1 MGKVVFDISMSL
13 DGYVTAAGRT
23 PEEPTG
29 PGGDRLTQ
37 WAFGVDQKNR
47 DYLTS
52 SVADL
57 GAVIAGRET
66 YDTSLPWWGT
76 DGPSGDARRPVFVVT
91 HRSGIPPEGGVY
103 ELVTGGIEEALR
115 RAQAVAG
122 DKTVCVMGGAQMGQQ
137 FLKAGLLDELSL
149 HIIPVLF
156 GDGTPLFDGV
166 PSNHVH
172 LDLLDTLS
180 TADAVH
186 VRYRVRS

>member
-29 PGGDRLTQ
+29 PGGDVLTQ
-37 WAFGVDQKNR
+37 WAFGEDQKNR
-47 DYLTS
+47 DFLAA

-66 YDTSLPWWGT
+66 YDTSLPWWGA

-91 HRSGIPPEGGVY
+91 HRPGTSPEGGVY
-103 ELVTGGIEEALR
+103 ELVTGGIHQALQ
-115 RAQAVAG
+115 RAQDVAG
-122 DKTVCVMGGAQMGQQ
+122 DQTVCVMGGAQMGQQ
-137 FLKAGLLDELSL
+137 FLEAGLLDEVSL

-156 GDGTPLFDGV
+156 GEGTPLFEGV
-166 PSNHVH
+166 PSKHVH
-172 LDLLDTLS
+172 LELLDTLATS
-180 TADAVH
+180 DAVH
-186 VRYRVRS
+186 VRYRVRK